1 MISHSLN
8 YYSLIELRREI

>member
-1 MISHSLN
+1 MISHSFN